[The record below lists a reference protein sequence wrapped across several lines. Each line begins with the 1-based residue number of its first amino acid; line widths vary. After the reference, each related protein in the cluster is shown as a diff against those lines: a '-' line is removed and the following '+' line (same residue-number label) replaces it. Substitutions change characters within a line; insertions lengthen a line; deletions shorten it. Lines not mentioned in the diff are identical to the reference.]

1 MRGNTAEL
9 RIESKR
15 AAGLSGGRQGERSG
29 EACLAMRL
37 PVAIDPPE
45 NGTLFADRGYAG
57 PGETV
62 TLYVFPNDGYRLVSL
77 GYLTLLAKFVKARG
91 EGVII
96 H

>member
-1 MRGNTAEL
+1 MNRKGPPACPGDDKA
-9 RIESKR
+9 S
-15 AAGLSGGRQGERSG
+15 AADG
-29 EACLAMRL
+29 AL
-37 PVAIDPPE
+37 PGHASAVAIDPPE

-62 TLYVFPNDGYRLVSL
+62 TLCVFPNDGYRLVSL